1 MAHMLTEPPRPVN
14 GDERPIMIYCSHMND
29 ERQKSQLKQ
38 QRHRYMPT
46 PTLRSEAVG
55 EVSGI
60 KIPTPLKVVVAVALL
75 FGALFAVYRKVSV
88 NPPTAKPPVASADS
102 SDAGRKI
109 PSNTVARAESVHA
122 TGTESP
128 VIQTSN
134 ETEVSLQDVTESA
147 VTVPTAVDVPTTT
160 EKPQPVR
167 KHVPR
172 VVFTDGK
179 RIVRRPG
186 GVVEVPR
193 VFSCAGAGIKPFWV
207 YDARPE
213 VEAAKEKKAREEWEF
228 LVRQAEK
235 GSR

>member
-1 MAHMLTEPPRPVN
+1 
-14 GDERPIMIYCSHMND
+14 MND

-60 KIPTPLKVVVAVALL
+60 KIPTPLKVAVAVALL
-75 FGALFAVYRKVSV
+75 FGALFALYRKVSV
-88 NPPTAKPPVASADS
+88 KPPAAKPPVASADS
-102 SDAGRKI
+102 SDAGRKM
-109 PSNTVARAESVHA
+109 PSNMVARESVHA
-122 TGTESP
+122 TGAESP
-128 VIQTSN
+128 VIQTPN

-160 EKPQPVR
+160 ENPQPVR
-167 KHVPR
+167 KHAPR

-207 YDARPE
+207 YGAHPE
-213 VEAAKEKKAREEWEF
+213 AEAVKEKKAREEWQA
-228 LVRQAEK
+228 LVSQAEAP
-235 GSR
+235 SP